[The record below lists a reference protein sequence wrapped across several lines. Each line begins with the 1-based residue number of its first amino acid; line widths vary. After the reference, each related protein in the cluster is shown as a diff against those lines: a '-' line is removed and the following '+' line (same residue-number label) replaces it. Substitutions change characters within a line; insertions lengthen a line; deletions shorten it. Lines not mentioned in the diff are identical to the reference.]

1 MNDFAKSSFLR
12 LALASACIVTLTN
25 ACADETKIGFVST
38 ERIMKESAPAKAA
51 EARLQAEF
59 SQRQKELHDFSAKIK
74 LMIEK
79 LDKDTP
85 VIAESERVKR
95 QRELA
100 DMDQDFQR
108 KQRAYSEDI
117 SQRSREE
124 IAKVTETATKI
135 IKQIAEQEKI
145 DLVLQDAVYSNPR
158 IDITEKVMKALAK

>member
-1 MNDFAKSSFLR
+1 MKDLAITSLLQFLIASGCM
-12 LALASACIVTLTN
+12 LSVAHASAQ
-25 ACADETKIGFVST
+25 ETKIGFVST

-51 EARLQAEF
+51 EARLQTEF
-59 SQRQKELHDFSAKIK
+59 FQRQKDLHDFGLRIK
-74 LMIEK
+74 SSIEK

-85 VIAESERVKR
+85 VISETDRVKR

-100 DMDQDFQR
+100 DMDQDYQR

-124 IAKVTETATKI
+124 IAKVTDQATKI
-135 IKQIAEQEKI
+135 IKQIAESEKL
-145 DLVLQDAVYSNPR
+145 DLVLQEAVYFNPR